1 MQGGISDNSET
12 LLVLVMVGRETV
24 EYFYGNI
31 KAQESAKISPLQ
43 KQTSMYSQVM
53 KGTVVLNCVVP
64 HSDKT
69 KETFES
75 NEGVHKQLR
84 IYAVYLRYAIAYQ
97 KCMF

>member
-43 KQTSMYSQVM
+43 EQTLTSMCKASSERDC
-53 KGTVVLNCVVP
+53 GTELCHP
-64 HSDKT
+64 PLRQDKT
-69 KETFES
+69 RNS
-75 NEGVHKQLR
+75 
-84 IYAVYLRYAIAYQ
+84 
-97 KCMF
+97 